1 MPPPPICCASQPH
14 RTSSSPISPHRGYGY
29 PALVAVNPAKGK
41 FSSLRSAFEAANV
54 LEFINSVRTGQER
67 VEPVTGALA
76 ALTTTDPWD
85 GKEGV
90 LEVEE
95 EFSLE
100 DLMGKEEL

>member
-1 MPPPPICCASQPH
+1 M
-14 RTSSSPISPHRGYGY
+14 
-29 PALVAVNPAKGK
+29 
-41 FSSLRSAFEAANV
+41 
-54 LEFINSVRTGQER
+54 RTGQER